1 MKKIITAINNPKL
14 NEELKKESNFEIVGK
29 DIQYKEAIL
38 EILEK
43 NNKIDLIIISEN
55 IVGQISFEELIKKI
69 KYINEKIKLIFILE
83 NENNELEKI
92 LIKNKVIDIYY
103 NNKINLEELVKI
115 INKKEINMEEEII
128 KLKKIIE
135 EKNNYFEKNN
145 KNIKEKNKKT
155 NYLKYKKLDGINVN
169 KNKTYK
175 KQSERGKKKNEL
187 VNNSYNMSTKIIVFS
202 GNYKSGK
209 SILSLITS
217 HYLSREKFKI
227 LLIDADLEKQDL
239 SILFKKHEK
248 CKKKEMNLKNR
259 NKIKKLKNK
268 FIHYNGKNK
277 NKIYKLKKII
287 NLFTT
292 KINKNLYFFKGLNYF
307 IKNQKLINDFFEQLK
322 QKYNFIII
330 DLSKN
335 NVDFINQ
342 EILKRSYQNFIIME
356 ANLFGLKEI
365 KNLLEKYIKK
375 WKVQED
381 KIHIIINKKN
391 FNSMNKKLI
400 SNCIPIKNKI
410 LEIKENKILFNLS
423 YQYPAKN
430 YLLNNKKIKNQINKI
445 IKIE

>member
-103 NNKINLEELVKI
+103 NNEINLEELVKI

-268 FIHYNGKNK
+268 FINYNGKNK

-445 IKIE
+445 IRIE

>member
-1 MKKIITAINNPKL
+1 M
-14 NEELKKESNFEIVGK
+14 
-29 DIQYKEAIL
+29 
-38 EILEK
+38 
-43 NNKIDLIIISEN
+43 
-55 IVGQISFEELIKKI
+55 
-69 KYINEKIKLIFILE
+69 EKIK
-83 NENNELEKI
+83 
-92 LIKNKVIDIYY
+92 IKKKNYK
-103 NNKINLEELVKI
+103 KKL
-115 INKKEINMEEEII
+115 INKK
-128 KLKKIIE
+128 
-135 EKNNYFEKNN
+135 
-145 KNIKEKNKKT
+145 
-155 NYLKYKKLDGINVN
+155 
-169 KNKTYK
+169 
-175 KQSERGKKKNEL
+175 
-187 VNNSYNMSTKIIVFS
+187 
-202 GNYKSGK
+202 
-209 SILSLITS
+209 
-217 HYLSREKFKI
+217 
-227 LLIDADLEKQDL
+227 
-239 SILFKKHEK
+239 
-248 CKKKEMNLKNR
+248 
-259 NKIKKLKNK
+259 NKI
-268 FIHYNGKNK
+268 
-277 NKIYKLKKII
+277 KIYKLKKII

-445 IKIE
+445 IRIE

>member
-92 LIKNKVIDIYY
+92 LIKNKIIDIYY

-115 INKKEINMEEEII
+115 ISKKEINMEEEII

-135 EKNNYFEKNN
+135 EKNNYFRKNN

-155 NYLKYKKLDGINVN
+155 NYLKYKNLDGINVN

-268 FIHYNGKNK
+268 FINYNGKNK

-445 IKIE
+445 IRIE